1 MLMKNFTFIL
11 TAAALIM
18 SAEASASVSN
28 NFGRCAHSKRH
39 AVKTTPARK
48 TASDVKQMIA
58 KAESTSNPWRATT
71 EKVFGWDGEEW
82 QLDETYTIE
91 YDAQGRKASEIMVDY
106 EGYYT
111 RTSYKYDANG
121 MITEQLV
128 EVSEDGE
135 TYENSSMTVR
145 TYDPIVTNVITTNR
159 GYSWDGDQWLLI
171 GNNYN
176 RNITRNADGNV
187 TLVEI
192 AVWYDG
198 KYDPTIR
205 TEITYGAD
213 GKATTITEEMLNYHG
228 GDFYWEETITMSNI
242 VWDRTDGQIID
253 TEGLGTGANRI
264 LSCDESDVEA
274 IFHVEF
280 TYDGD
285 NFVATSTGEIDGETV
300 EGRISYEVLDDFGSH
315 IQSSSYV
322 YTSEEFGSYGESET
336 ITERYDAFGHLLES
350 KCVIEYDGFE
360 EVAEDV
366 RGEVTYD
373 STYGYPLTYTVSQ
386 AFLDEETGEYIL
398 EKMMRLEY
406 SDYENVFSATA
417 AIEST
422 DAAAE
427 YYTLQGV
434 RVSRP
439 AAGGLYIV
447 KAGDKV
453 SKIIVR

>member
-1 MLMKNFTFIL
+1 MRIFTFIL
-11 TAAALIM
+11 TTAALL
-18 SAEASASVSN
+18 ASASATAGTGGMY
-28 NFGRCAHSKRH
+28 GRCAHSKRH
-39 AVKTTPARK
+39 AAKTTPARK
-48 TASDVKQMIA
+48 TAAEVKQMIA

-91 YDAQGRKASEIMVDY
+91 YDAQGRKASEVMMDY
-106 EGYYT
+106 EGYFT

-121 MITEQLV
+121 MVTEQLV

-159 GYSWDGDQWLLI
+159 GYSWDGTQWLLI

-205 TEITYGAD
+205 TVVSYGDD
-213 GKATTITEEMLNYHG
+213 GTATSIKESVLNYNNH
-228 GDFYWEETITMSNI
+228 DFYWEDSMAMNDI

-253 TEGLGTGANRI
+253 IEGLGTGANRI
-264 LSCDESDVEA
+264 LSCDQTDNDAV
-274 IFHVEF
+274 IHVEF

-285 NFVATSTGEIDGETV
+285 NFVAISTGELDGESV
-300 EGRISYEVLDDFGSH
+300 EGRVSYEALDDNGSF
-315 IQSSSYV
+315 IQTNSYT

-336 ITERYDAFGHLLES
+336 VTERYDEFGLLLES
-350 KCVIEYDGFE
+350 KYVVEYDGFE

-373 STYGYPLTYTVSQ
+373 PSYGYPLTYTLSQ
-386 AFLDEETGEYIL
+386 AFLDEETGEYIV
-398 EKMMRLEY
+398 ENMMRVEY
-406 SDYENVFSATA
+406 SDYKNIFSAVD
-417 AIEST
+417 AIES
-422 DAAAE
+422 AAGATE
-427 YYTLQGV
+427 YYTLQGM

-453 SKIIVR
+453 SKIIAK